1 MRLYSLQVFIN
12 SWGHFALFSHPN
24 TEDDHPSNATRLFS
38 RAIQLSFRN
47 LCSQMNCEPALNC
60 QIDGWIGEREQVPR
74 NCLQNAVFWNKC
86 RHGWINCV
94 KEKHVLYFY
103 ICICECQQLLFFCLS
118 GSVGCGEGAVTAYK
132 KIYIYSRMSY
142 IQTKLFIKVL
152 VLPVPSLKMLQ
163 RDNLYVYEN
172 LSQRQ
177 FKLVLFTI
185 QNIYYANFPRIFQNG
200 C

>member
-1 MRLYSLQVFIN
+1 MNRRWIAKSMAELVRGSRCREIVFKTLCFEIN
-12 SWGHFALFSHPN
+12 VDTGELIVWRRSTYCIFISAFA
-24 TEDDHPSNATRLFS
+24 NANS
-38 RAIQLSFRN
+38 
-47 LCSQMNCEPALNC
+47 
-60 QIDGWIGEREQVPR
+60 
-74 NCLQNAVFWNKC
+74 
-86 RHGWINCV
+86 
-94 KEKHVLYFY
+94 YF
-103 ICICECQQLLFFCLS
+103 FFCLS

>member
-1 MRLYSLQVFIN
+1 
-12 SWGHFALFSHPN
+12 
-24 TEDDHPSNATRLFS
+24 
-38 RAIQLSFRN
+38 
-47 LCSQMNCEPALNC
+47 
-60 QIDGWIGEREQVPR
+60 
-74 NCLQNAVFWNKC
+74 
-86 RHGWINCV
+86 
-94 KEKHVLYFY
+94 
-103 ICICECQQLLFFCLS
+103 
-118 GSVGCGEGAVTAYK
+118 
-132 KIYIYSRMSY
+132 MSY